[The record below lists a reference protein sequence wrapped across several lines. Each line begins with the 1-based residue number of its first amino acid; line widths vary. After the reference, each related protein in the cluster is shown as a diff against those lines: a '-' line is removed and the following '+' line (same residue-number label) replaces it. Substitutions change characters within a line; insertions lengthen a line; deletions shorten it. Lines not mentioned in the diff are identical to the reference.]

1 MKRNLICYLMHRSAT
16 KRTGIAPPIPW
27 LHSNIVDRDLKK
39 ISQVRHRR
47 YVYTSTK
54 ELVIPLRRVRKPFG
68 QVKDAVIAKPTV
80 DFGDLQL
87 PYEHGEANID
97 EYLKKTSLSPWVP
110 MPDSAARKMLDLA
123 AATTSDFHV
132 DLGSGDGRVNFH
144 AIDYGISKSLG
155 VDIDA
160 KIVQVARERLQRR
173 HPKPDLEFVVAD
185 LLKDT
190 NHPVWEQIQQATIIT
205 MYFATEG
212 LQAFRP
218 LLEMKLAGRKC
229 KILTCGYEMP
239 EWISKTNE
247 VVNAMPLYLYEWGT
261 YYEPKEE
268 NVDDSTLLDF
278 TGDDGFMPPEHM
290 QNPLQNDKFKGMN
303 VLDHT
308 LNSHPIP
315 GFNPNYK
322 QDEEE
327 WDYDWDAELESVGG
341 KIRADTS
348 FGHPPSMMSD
358 ATTEIS
364 EDENHPNNNNNN
376 DNETVIVEKNN
387 KI

>member
-1 MKRNLICYLMHRSAT
+1 MDIDRKNTFQGRRNRFVFTSA
-16 KRTGIAPPIPW
+16 A
-27 LHSNIVDRDLKK
+27 
-39 ISQVRHRR
+39 
-47 YVYTSTK
+47 K
-54 ELVIPLRRVRKPFG
+54 EVILPLRRVRQPFG
-68 QVKDAVIAKPTV
+68 QVKDAVIAKPTI

-97 EYLKKTSLSPWVP
+97 DYLKKTSLSPWVP
-110 MPDSAARKMLDLA
+110 MPDSAARRMLDLA

-185 LLKDT
+185 LLKDL

-239 EWISKTNE
+239 EWISKTSE

-261 YYEPKEE
+261 YYEPKDEE
-268 NVDDSTLLDF
+268 EDNTLLAFSD
-278 TGDDGFMPPEHM
+278 DDGFIPPEHV
-290 QNPLQNDKFKGMN
+290 QNPLQNDKYKGMN

-308 LNSHPIP
+308 LNLHPLP
-315 GFNPNYK
+315 GYNPNYK

-327 WDYDWDAELESVGG
+327 WDYDWDAELDSVGG
-341 KIRADTS
+341 KIRAETT
-348 FGHPPSMMSD
+348 FGHPPSMMID
-358 ATTEIS
+358 ATIS
-364 EDENHPNNNNNN
+364 EVEHHHQSNNNNIETETATGTV
-376 DNETVIVEKNN
+376 DNR
-387 KI
+387 

>member
-1 MKRNLICYLMHRSAT
+1 MKSVTFGLSMLHHHITNVNDGRLLLSHTPQQQKQQQQHYCRFVFTSA
-16 KRTGIAPPIPW
+16 
-27 LHSNIVDRDLKK
+27 
-39 ISQVRHRR
+39 
-47 YVYTSTK
+47 K
-54 ELVIPLRRVRKPFG
+54 EVHIPLRRVRKPFG
-68 QVKDAVIAKPTV
+68 QLKDVVIAKPKI

-87 PYEHGEANID
+87 PYAHGEASID
-97 EYLKKTSLSPWVP
+97 DYLKKTSLSPWVP

-144 AIDYGISKSLG
+144 AIDYGVSKSLG

-160 KIVQVARERLQRR
+160 NIVQVARQRLQRR

-185 LLKDT
+185 LLKDVD
-190 NHPVWEQIQQATIIT
+190 HPVWDQIQQATIIT

-261 YYEPKEE
+261 YYET
-268 NVDDSTLLDF
+268 VDDSTLLEFPDE
-278 TGDDGFMPPEHM
+278 DAYLSSQQL
-290 QNPLQNDKFKGMN
+290 QNPLQSDKFKGMN

-308 LNSHPIP
+308 LNRHPIP
-315 GFNPNYK
+315 GYNPNYK

-327 WDYDWDAELESVGG
+327 WDYDWDAELESVGM
-341 KIRADTS
+341 KMRADTT
-348 FGHPPSMMSD
+348 FGPFVKVNLYKRLKY
-358 ATTEIS
+358 I
-364 EDENHPNNNNNN
+364 
-376 DNETVIVEKNN
+376 
-387 KI
+387 